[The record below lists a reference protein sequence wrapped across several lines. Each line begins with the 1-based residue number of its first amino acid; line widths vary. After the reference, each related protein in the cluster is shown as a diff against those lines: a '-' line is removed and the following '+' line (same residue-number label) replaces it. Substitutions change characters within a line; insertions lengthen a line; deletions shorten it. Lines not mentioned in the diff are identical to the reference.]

1 MKGVNEGGGAMK
13 DGEGERLETEGFRWW
28 RGKAPNRFSF
38 FLFSFQ
44 ESDREERVLCV

>member
-13 DGEGERLETEGFRWW
+13 DGEGERLETEDFQWW

-38 FLFSFQ
+38 Q
-44 ESDREERVLCV
+44 ESEREERVLCVC